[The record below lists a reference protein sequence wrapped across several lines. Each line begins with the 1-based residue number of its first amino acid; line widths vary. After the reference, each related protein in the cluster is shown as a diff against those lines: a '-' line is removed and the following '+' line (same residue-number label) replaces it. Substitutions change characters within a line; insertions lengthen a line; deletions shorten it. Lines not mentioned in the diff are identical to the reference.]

1 MHAFLLKMID
11 ARPANPAQSITS
23 ETGGKLQLQCCVPSN
38 QKTDVITVDLVCCGK
53 WVFQGVNDIQVSEMP
68 SSANCSIF
76 LQAATFAAE
85 SFQVPSRTIKNS
97 RYAASFE
104 NSCFT
109 PLTTVDRTSLLLG
122 VGTYAF
128 LAARSSSVMRCLSS
142 TYSRG
147 TANIPHF
154 YG

>member
-1 MHAFLLKMID
+1 MND

-23 ETGGKLQLQCCVPSN
+23 ETGGKLQLRCCVLPK
-38 QKTDVITVDLVCCGK
+38 QTETDVITVDLVCCGIR
-53 WVFQGVNDIQVSEMP
+53 VFQGVNDIQVSEMP

-109 PLTTVDRTSLLLG
+109 PLTTVNRTFLLFG
-122 VGTYAF
+122 VAT
-128 LAARSSSVMRCLSS
+128 
-142 TYSRG
+142 
-147 TANIPHF
+147 
-154 YG
+154 